1 MSMNNLPDRVR
12 SRLHGAKRQ
21 STQISIKM
29 YVDVIDDLK
38 LISDHKGFSGYQ
50 PLMKYY
56 IHQGMRK
63 DLEEVLDKVFQDRLV
78 SALRDAGVNEATLQ
92 DALNKAQ
99 AS

>member
-1 MSMNNLPDRVR
+1 MKNLNDRVR
-12 SRLHGAKRQ
+12 DRLQAGKRE

-38 LISDHKGFSGYQ
+38 LIAENKGFSGYQ

-56 IHQGMRK
+56 IHQAMRK
-63 DLEEVLDKVFQDRLV
+63 DLEEVLDQVFKDRLV
-78 SALRDAGVNEATLQ
+78 NALRDAGVNETTLQ
-92 DALNKAQ
+92 TAVKKVL

>member
-1 MSMNNLPDRVR
+1 MRILNDRIR
-12 SRLHGAKRQ
+12 ARMHAGKRV

-29 YVDVIDDLK
+29 YSDVIDDLK
-38 LISDHKGFSGYQ
+38 LIAENKGFSGYQ

-63 DLEEVLDKVFQDRLV
+63 DLEEVLDQLFQERLV
-78 SALRDAGVNEATLQ
+78 KALRDAGVAETTLQ
-92 DALNKAQ
+92 DALEKAT

>member
-1 MSMNNLPDRVR
+1 MKNLNDRVR
-12 SRLHGAKRQ
+12 DRLQAGKRE

-38 LISDHKGFSGYQ
+38 LIAANKGFSGYQ

-56 IHQGMRK
+56 IHQAMRK
-63 DLEEVLDKVFQDRLV
+63 DLEEVLDQVFKDRLV
-78 SALRDAGVNEATLQ
+78 NALRDAGVSETTLQ
-92 DALNKAQ
+92 TAVKKVL

>member
-1 MSMNNLPDRVR
+1 MKNLAERVR
-12 SRLHGAKRQ
+12 TRLHGAKRE

-38 LISDHKGFSGYQ
+38 LIAETKGFSGYQ

-56 IHQGMRK
+56 IQQSMRK
-63 DLEEVLDKVFQDRLV
+63 DLEEVLDKVFQERLV
-78 SALRDAGVNEATLQ
+78 NALRDAGVNEATLQ
-92 DALNKAQ
+92 TAVEKVL

>member
-1 MSMNNLPDRVR
+1 MKNLTERVHN
-12 SRLHGAKRQ
+12 RLQAGKRE

-29 YVDVIDDLK
+29 YVDVIEDLK
-38 LISDHKGFSGYQ
+38 LIAENKGFSGYQ

-56 IHQGMRK
+56 IHQSMRK
-63 DLEEVLDKVFQDRLV
+63 DLEEVLDKVFQDRLM

-92 DALNKAQ
+92 KAVSKVL